1 MAKHLHLP
9 RSSLLNVCTHI
20 FTHTHSHTHKHTL
33 KIKAEK
39 HKMLIFQPSEFVRNQ
54 NLLHSISAFVRGL
67 EEPSQCSLSQTNRGK
82 MREAFCFGV
91 VITLLSPVSTSKHLS
106 PRFSMTETVT
116 RYFFYKKLV
125 YKKHGDTEAKI
136 LRTWSALSLQPKE
149 TGQLLI

>member
-9 RSSLLNVCTHI
+9 RSSLLNVRTHI
-20 FTHTHSHTHKHTL
+20 FTHAHSHTHKHIL

-91 VITLLSPVSTSKHLS
+91 VITLLSPVSTSNIFLHVS
-106 PRFSMTETVT
+106 
-116 RYFFYKKLV
+116 
-125 YKKHGDTEAKI
+125 
-136 LRTWSALSLQPKE
+136 Q
-149 TGQLLI
+149 